1 MSRTTKKVIASSL
14 KKMMKT
20 TPFDKISVV
29 HLVSECEINRQ
40 TFYYHFQDIY
50 ELLGWIYKNEALVK
64 INDYTTYDTWQE
76 GFLKIFLYV
85 QDNDKFCMNTFRSL
99 ARDHLDNF
107 LYEIT
112 FELLIK
118 VVNEIADGLEVDK
131 QKMKFIANFYSFA
144 FIGIL
149 TNWMKE
155 GMKEDPEIIVSNINK
170 LIEGDIKRTLG
181 KTL

>member
-1 MSRTTKKVIASSL
+1 
-14 KKMMKT
+14 
-20 TPFDKISVV
+20 
-29 HLVSECEINRQ
+29 
-40 TFYYHFQDIY
+40 
-50 ELLGWIYKNEALVK
+50 
-64 INDYTTYDTWQE
+64 
-76 GFLKIFLYV
+76 
-85 QDNDKFCMNTFRSL
+85 MNTFRSL

-118 VVNEIADGLEVDK
+118 VVNEIADGLKVDK
-131 QKMKFIANFYSFA
+131 QKLNFIANFYSFA

-170 LIEGDIKRTLG
+170 LIEGDIKRILG